1 MTRWRLAAVLFVA
14 LAGCGDPRGAVI
26 ERPGGAPDL
35 FSRDLESPSLDF
47 QQGRGP
53 SLAASVGHAV
63 PTLPEA
69 LRADAPAGGAAIG
82 SATISNVRT
91 YPGRDAVRV
100 VLVANGESAF
110 KLERNPNSPNV
121 TLRLMGARYDG
132 PDSIEVGGLVGS
144 ASVVQ
149 EGGDVVLSVVN
160 PPGTEPRA
168 FATTEPHRVILD
180 IVRIRNSPRSPTS
193 GRRVRRVVL
202 DPGHGGH
209 DPGATSSSGL
219 EEKTVVLDIAH
230 RTAALL
236 ARELGITTLL
246 TRDADDFVPLE
257 ERTARANA
265 FGADLFV
272 SIHCNANHLPGSR
285 GVMTFVLNP
294 ADKAV
299 HARVAARENRGTTH
313 AADDL
318 ARTAVRVIDASTAR
332 DSRDFAG
339 LLQRASRAS
348 LAQGYADVPMLGVEK
363 GGFFVL
369 AGARMPSVLF
379 ETSFISNERDAKYLA
394 SDQYRQKVADA
405 IVNAV
410 RAYRRGL

>member
-1 MTRWRLAAVLFVA
+1 MALLVA
-14 LAGCGDPRGAVI
+14 CAGCGESRGAVV
-26 ERPGGAPDL
+26 EGPGSGVSDL
-35 FSRDLESPSLDF
+35 FSRDLENPLL
-47 QQGRGP
+47 GAP
-53 SLAASVGHAV
+53 AS
-63 PTLPEA
+63 PTLPAILDLRDRDVEA
-69 LRADAPAGGAAIG
+69 PDQTRARTDRGA
-82 SATISNVRT
+82 SEHSLVSLVRT

-100 VLVANGESAF
+100 VLVSSTESEF
-110 KLERNPNSPNV
+110 RLEASEGSSEV
-121 TLRLMGARYDG
+121 KLRLLGTRYEG
-132 PDSIEVGGLVGS
+132 PGSVDVGGLVDRAAIAQDGD
-144 ASVVQ
+144 
-149 EGGDVVLSVVN
+149 DVVLSVAS
-160 PPGTEPRA
+160 PKGTEPRA

-180 IVRIRNSPRSPTS
+180 IARARAPRTS
-193 GRRVRRVVL
+193 RGVDSERRVRRVVL

-209 DPGATSSSGL
+209 DPGATSSGGL

-246 TRDADDFVPLE
+246 TRDADRFVPLE

-294 ADKAV
+294 ADETA
-299 HARVAARENRGTTH
+299 HARVAARENRGTV
-313 AADDL
+313 AASNEV
-318 ARTAVRVIDASTAR
+318 ARTASRVVDVSTAKESHR
-332 DSRDFAG
+332 FAS
-339 LLQRASRAS
+339 LLQRSSRAS
-348 LAQGYADVPMLGVEK
+348 LAQGYSDVPMLGVEK
-363 GGFFVL
+363 AGFFVL

-379 ETSFISNERDAKYLA
+379 ETSFLSNRRDAKYLA
-394 SDQYRQKVADA
+394 SEAYRQKVADA

>member
-1 MTRWRLAAVLFVA
+1 MDRRVITWRLPAVFLIAF
-14 LAGCGDPRGAVI
+14 AGCGEPRGAVI
-26 ERPGGAPDL
+26 ERPGAAPDL
-35 FSRDLESPSLDF
+35 FSGDLE
-47 QQGRGP
+47 
-53 SLAASVGHAV
+53 A
-63 PTLPEA
+63 
-69 LRADAPAGGAAIG
+69 APAAAAQGTVRPVLGQGSSGLWAGAAAPKNRAVG
-82 SATISNVRT
+82 RPATVSAVRT

-100 VLVANGESAF
+100 VLVADGESAF
-110 KLERNPNSPNV
+110 ELEGGPSSSKV
-121 TLRLMGARYDG
+121 TLRLAGARYEG
-132 PDSIEVGGLVGS
+132 PDTVEVGGLVGS
-144 ASVVQ
+144 ASIAQ
-149 EGGDVVLSVVN
+149 DGDDVVVSFAR

-168 FATTEPHRVILD
+168 FATSEPHRVILD
-180 IVRIRNSPRSPTS
+180 LVRARKAQRPSQS
-193 GRRVRRVVL
+193 GRSVRRVVL

-209 DPGATSSSGL
+209 DPGATGSNGL

-246 TRDADDFVPLE
+246 TRDTDDFVPLE

-299 HARVAARENRGTTH
+299 HARVAARENRGTAR
-313 AADDL
+313 AADEL
-318 ARTAVRVIDASTAR
+318 ARTAVRVIDAPTIRQSQ
-332 DSRDFAG
+332 DFAG

-348 LAQGYADVPMLGVEK
+348 LAQGYADVPILGVEK

-379 ETSFISNERDAKYLA
+379 ETSFISNRRDAKYLA